1 MSYLDL
7 QFSVDEARLIEL
19 AWNDGVLDWDSPHLR
34 PVRMKI
40 RNHHRLIQNDKCCY
54 CRKSFLQGH
63 PLEVDVEHILPK
75 AKYRGLAV
83 ALVNLTVACKRCN
96 MQVKKERDD
105 FIVGSLEFSDDGDVS
120 DNSRYRII
128 HPNLDVYSEHI
139 NAIFV
144 DVDNIVIRRYM
155 ILAGSSKG
163 QATVEYFLLRN
174 LEEDTLDEIQ
184 GLGESTGAERA
195 GRIRALLGL

>member
-19 AWNDGVLDWDSPHLR
+19 AWNNGVLNWSSPDLL
-34 PVRMKI
+34 PVRMKV
-40 RNHHRLIQNDKCCY
+40 RNHHRLIQHDKCCY

-63 PLEVDVEHILPK
+63 PLEVDVEHILPRV
-75 AKYRGLAV
+75 KYQALAV
-83 ALVNLTVACKRCN
+83 ALVNLTIACKRCN
-96 MQVKKERDD
+96 MQVKKERND
-105 FIVGSLEFSDDGDVS
+105 FIVGPLEFYDDCDVS
-120 DNSRYRII
+120 DSSRYKII

-144 DVDNIVIRRYM
+144 DVDNIVLRRYM
-155 ILAGSSKG
+155 ILGGSSKG
-163 QATVEYFLLRN
+163 QATVQYFLLRH

-184 GLGESTGAERA
+184 GLGESTGVERA
-195 GRIRALLGL
+195 GGIRALLGL

>member
-7 QFSVDEARLIEL
+7 QFSSDEARLIDL
-19 AWNDGVLDWDSPHLR
+19 AWNDGVLDWGNPVLL

-40 RNHHRLIQNDKCCY
+40 RNHHRLIQRDKCCY
-54 CRKSFLQGH
+54 CRKAFLQGH

-83 ALVNLTVACKRCN
+83 SLVNLTVACKRCN
-96 MQVKKERDD
+96 MQVKKERND
-105 FIVGSLEFSDDGDVS
+105 FIVGSLEFSDEADIS
-120 DNSRYRII
+120 NNLRYKII
-128 HPNLDVYSEHI
+128 HPNLDAYSDHI

-144 DVDNIVIRRYM
+144 DVDNIVLRRYM
-155 ILAGSSKG
+155 VVTGSSKG
-163 QATVEYFLLRN
+163 GATVEYFLLRD

-184 GLGESTGAERA
+184 GLRECTGVERA
-195 GRIRALLGL
+195 SKMRALLGL